1 MAGSE
6 GIIMAAADN
15 PFYVKPVNAME
26 ALMSGYQGYDQ
37 AQKVGQQRQM
47 QEGRQA
53 AMTALQSG
61 GDLKG
66 PLAQLIGI
74 GDVQGAKAISDY
86 AQNEATAKY
95 QTANLAESSRH
106 NQATEGQAG
115 AQLVELRRQHQAEQD
130 KPMAVPA
137 GSELVNRK
145 GEKVYGDNSSVALD
159 PPTIDAMARQA
170 ISGDTSVFT
179 NLGRGVQGAQ
189 NVVAVRKRIA
199 EINAGQGETGES
211 QALRN
216 AEYFGAKSGQRTL
229 GTRSA
234 NIEMASTEFN
244 QILPIIQQASDA
256 VDRTNY
262 PDLNKII
269 QSFERRTGDP
279 NVVKLGGGINTLINL
294 YARAI
299 SPNGVPTVSDK
310 DHAREILSA
319 AWSKGQ
325 FNAAVGMMKQE
336 VDAALASPEKVRDDM
351 RKRFLGGVGV
361 KSAPAAQP
369 EAPAAPDA
377 SSPPPGWRR
386 VQ

>member
-1 MAGSE
+1 MANQFSIE
-6 GIIMAAADN
+6 PANSLA
-15 PFYVKPVNAME
+15 
-26 ALMSGYQGYDQ
+26 ALMSGVQGYDAAFKQ
-37 AQKVGQQRQM
+37 GKENQM
-47 QEGRQA
+47 QEGRKA

-74 GDVQGAKAISDY
+74 GDVAGAKAISDY
-86 AQNEATAKY
+86 AQNESTAKFHAS
-95 QTANLAESSRH
+95 TLAESSRH

-115 AQLVELRRQHQAEQD
+115 AVLTETRRQHDIEQS
-130 KPMAVPA
+130 KPMAVPV
-137 GSELVNRK
+137 GSELVTREGK
-145 GEKVYGDNSSVALD
+145 PIYGDKSSISLD
-159 PPTIDAMARQA
+159 PPTIDAMAKQA
-170 ISGDTSVFT
+170 ISGDTSVFQ

-199 EINAGQGETGES
+199 EINSGQGETGES

-216 AEYFGAKSGQRTL
+216 AEYQGAKSGQRTL

-262 PDLNKII
+262 PDLNRII

-336 VDAALASPEKVRDDM
+336 VDAALSSPEKVRDDM
-351 RKRFLGGVGV
+351 RKRFLGGVKGD
-361 KSAPAAQP
+361 QP
-369 EAPAAPDA
+369 SKPEITPAAPSGVPA
-377 SSPPPGWRR
+377 PPPGFKL